1 MSTTNVADAKV
12 QLARLIEKALA
23 GEEIVISKHGK
34 PLVKLVPYGRDT
46 RPRNL
51 SVRVW
56 EGEVKLAE
64 DDALPAELVDAFA
77 GTDEPLIGD
86 TPMETIK

>member
-56 EGEVKLAE
+56 EGEVKLA
-64 DDALPAELVDAFA
+64 DDFDTLPAELVDAFA
-77 GTDEPLIGD
+77 GTDEPL
-86 TPMETIK
+86 T